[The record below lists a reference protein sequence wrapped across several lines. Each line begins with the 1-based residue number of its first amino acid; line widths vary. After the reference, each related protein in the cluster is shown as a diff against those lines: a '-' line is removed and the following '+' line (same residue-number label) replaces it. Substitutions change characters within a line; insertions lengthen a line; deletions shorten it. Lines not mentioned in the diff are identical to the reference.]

1 MGQCLNAGLRSFLG
15 RRQFLLRTRQSF
27 LRTRQSLL
35 GLRQSFL
42 GVRQSLLGV
51 RQSLLGL
58 RQFLDA
64 LVVFREYPHALLD
77 ELRNPSQPD
86 VRLGL
91 SFQDELDGSF
101 DIHGRKDNT
110 TSRTGPPMAYRF
122 VLDRTSDLRCFRSN
136 SGSLDFNESN
146 AGVLVTP

>member
-1 MGQCLNAGLRSFLG
+1 MGQCLNAGLRSLLG
-15 RRQFLLRTRQSF
+15 RRQSFLRTRQSF
-27 LRTRQSLL
+27 LRTRQSLLRTRQSLL

-42 GVRQSLLGV
+42 GVRH
-51 RQSLLGL
+51 SLLGL

-64 LVVFREYPHALLD
+64 LVVFREYPHALLE
-77 ELRNPSQPD
+77 ELRNPSHPE

-110 TSRTGPPMAYRF
+110 TARTGPRGLI
-122 VLDRTSDLRCFRSN
+122 VLFGPCF
-136 SGSLDFNESN
+136 GFP
-146 AGVLVTP
+146 VFPQQPP

>member
-42 GVRQSLLGV
+42 GVRH
-51 RQSLLGL
+51 SLLGL

-64 LVVFREYPHALLD
+64 LVVFREYPHALLE
-77 ELRNPSQPD
+77 ELRNPSHPE

-110 TSRTGPPMAYRF
+110 TARTGPRGLI
-122 VLDRTSDLRCFRSN
+122 VLFRACF
-136 SGSLDFNESN
+136 GFP
-146 AGVLVTP
+146 VFPQQQP